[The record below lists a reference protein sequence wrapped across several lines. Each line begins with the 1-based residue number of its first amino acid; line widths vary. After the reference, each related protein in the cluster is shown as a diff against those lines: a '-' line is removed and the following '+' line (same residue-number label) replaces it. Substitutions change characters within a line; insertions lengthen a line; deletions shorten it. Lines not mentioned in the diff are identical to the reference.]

1 MTVLVGVFVGDKVI
15 LGVTLDVGVG
25 VGTGQTLSSQSPNKV
40 NVANPG
46 VIIFLTH
53 VVTLFPGEIVWNVPS
68 HFNIIAKSGRKGEY
82 VIE

>member
-53 VVTLFPGEIVWNVPS
+53 VVRVVPS
-68 HFNIIAKSGRKGEY
+68 DML
-82 VIE
+82 